1 MKNGV
6 WYAVIS
12 IYGYLQKDIDLAVL
26 VSTIFLVIELIEYIL
41 IKKNI
46 YAKYSCIVF
55 ERSMILNAKGSPALR
70 GLFLKH
76 IIEKDKI
83 AAEACLL
90 AKEYFDNN

>member
-1 MKNGV
+1 MKNGI
-6 WYAVIS
+6 WF
-12 IYGYLQKDIDLAVL
+12 LAVFIYSYL
-26 VSTIFLVIELIEYIL
+26 EKNISLAGFASTIFLVVELIEYIL

-46 YAKYSCIVF
+46 YAKYSCIAF